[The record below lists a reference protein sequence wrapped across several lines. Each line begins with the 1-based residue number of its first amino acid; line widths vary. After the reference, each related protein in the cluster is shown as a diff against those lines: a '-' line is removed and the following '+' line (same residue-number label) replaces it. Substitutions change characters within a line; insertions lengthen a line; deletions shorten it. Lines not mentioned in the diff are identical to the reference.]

1 MNINFQFGKSPEGK
15 EFCTV
20 QWIADTFMRA
30 QTPPLDTRELLR
42 QIKKQQPKAF
52 RDVQYEIVTPGG
64 PALDL
69 SHIET
74 K

>member
-1 MNINFQFGKSPEGK
+1 MNINFQFGKSPE

-20 QWIADTFMRA
+20 QWIADPLFRA

-42 QIKKQQPKAF
+42 QIKKNQPHAF
-52 RDVQYEIVTPGG
+52 RDVHYEIVTPDG

-69 SHIET
+69 SQVET